1 VPSDGDDRW
10 AGVRGALRHRNYQLF
25 FAGQLVSLIG
35 TWTQSVAQTWLVYRL
50 TGSPLWLGI
59 LTFCQQAPVFFLA
72 TLGGSIADRY
82 PRRRI
87 LVATQTAAMALAFA
101 LATVTLTGTVGVT
114 QLLVLAGLLG
124 VVNAVDI
131 PTRQSFVLE
140 MVGRDHLMNA
150 LALNSSMVNGARI
163 LGPAIAG
170 FAIKAFGE
178 GWCFFVNGVSF
189 IAVISGLLAMRDLP
203 PPPTRVAGESAFR
216 RVLDGFRFVV
226 RDERVRTLLA
236 LFAVTAM
243 AGMPYSTLMPIFASR
258 VFHGDASTLGW
269 LMGAA
274 GVGALLGALA
284 LASRR
289 GIRGAFGWIGLACGA
304 FGVALVLF
312 AWSRT
317 LWLSIAILV
326 PLGAAN
332 MILMSATNTLL
343 QTMTPDALRGRVI
356 AIWAMIVMG
365 FAPFGSLLAGS
376 LATAFGPS
384 RTLVIGGAVCMCA
397 AATFAWW
404 LRSARPTTYA

>member
-1 VPSDGDDRW
+1 VPSDTGDRW
-10 AGVRGALRHRNYQLF
+10 AGVRGALGHRNYRLF
-25 FAGQLVSLIG
+25 FAGQLVSLVG

-72 TLGGSIADRY
+72 TIGGSIADRY
-82 PRRRI
+82 PRRRV
-87 LVATQTAAMALAFA
+87 LVATQTAAMMLAFA
-101 LATVTLTGTVGVT
+101 LATLTLTGTVRVT
-114 QLLVLAGLLG
+114 QLLVLAALLG

-131 PTRQSFVLE
+131 PTRQSFVIE

-150 LALNSSMVNGARI
+150 LALNSSMVHGARI

-203 PPPTRVAGESAFR
+203 PPAARVPGESAVR
-216 RVLDGFRFVV
+216 RVLDGFRFVA
-226 RDERVRTLLA
+226 RDERVRALLV
-236 LFAVTAM
+236 LFAVTAT

-258 VFHGDASTLGW
+258 VFHGDARTLGW

-274 GVGALLGALA
+274 GIGALLGAFA

-289 GIRGAFGWIGLACGA
+289 AIRGAFGWIGLACGA

-365 FAPFGSLLAGS
+365 FAPFGSLMAGS
-376 LATAFGPS
+376 LATALGPS
-384 RTLVIGGAVCMCA
+384 RTLVIGGTVCMCA

-404 LRSARPTTYA
+404 LRSTRPTATR